1 MKYVCVLTNNCSHTE
16 NYECQILI
24 EIQVGEK
31 RTHEDNVKGGDSANK
46 KASEIRV
53 RSDMFG
59 PKSFSCKT
67 CKKIFNAKSELE
79 KHEEKHDTGSSTG
92 EFKCGSCDRV
102 CSSQESLKDHTE
114 RRHPNKDP
122 STESSNA
129 TGGSSAAKPFKCKTC
144 YQVKSR
150 TITTKNV
157 Q

>member
-1 MKYVCVLTNNCSHTE
+1 MTNNCSHTE
-16 NYECQILI
+16 IYYLENSKSKF
-24 EIQVGEK
+24 QVGEK
-31 RTHEDNVKGGDSANK
+31 RTHEDNVKGGDSAK

-67 CKKIFNAKSELE
+67 CKKTFNAKSELE
-79 KHEEKHDTGSSTG
+79 KHEEKHHTGSSAG

-144 YQVKSR
+144 YQVKSE
-150 TITTKNV
+150 TAKNV
-157 Q
+157 K